1 MGYQLLAHKGV
12 GRDSSQACTVPL
24 YTPLEHCSLFRS
36 AHRRCADEGLDY
48 MPPNMWKS
56 MENKSLLKL
65 VLTSGILFLTG
76 LSLFIV
82 FARDQAQEFYGLTST
97 TVTGD
102 ANFLF
107 YPLAIYLFLIFCSV
121 MYFKTEAL
129 KYVEAVLFM
138 CSAILIVR
146 VFSLAMSGI
155 ELSDYTLIVVS
166 AEILLCPIIG
176 YLWYRENENSMA

>member
-1 MGYQLLAHKGV
+1 
-12 GRDSSQACTVPL
+12 
-24 YTPLEHCSLFRS
+24 
-36 AHRRCADEGLDY
+36 
-48 MPPNMWKS
+48 

-107 YPLAIYLFLIFCSV
+107 YPLTIYMFLIVCSV
-121 MYFKTEAL
+121 MYFKTEKL
-129 KYVEAVLFM
+129 MYVEA
-138 CSAILIVR
+138 ILIMCIAFLTVR
-146 VFSLAMSGI
+146 VFSSL
-155 ELSDYTLIVVS
+155 
-166 AEILLCPIIG
+166 
-176 YLWYRENENSMA
+176 